1 MTFWNLRCRRRLE
14 KMNEDVL
21 KTKRGQEK
29 SADKHQ
35 DHVSMLIEP
44 LKLIK
49 KRTRQNVKA
58 GTQLKPKSKTSSL
71 NSFKSS
77 YLGSIHKIWS
87 RLPQSL
93 WKEGLSTNW
102 SRIKSRAKKFFTGKW
117 SPADETARPQRKK
130 TKKNENSST
139 NLNNELNAHTDWD
152 AIRKDLKD
160 QGISI
165 NNLRIVNKKTPEKE
179 FWKANMKR
187 ASKIDQIIINNNKG
201 ADRECP
207 GWCGVVC
214 VMLLIQALSVHC
226 TFFRNNDLRNFSH
239 WILASRWLTKN
250 V

>member
-1 MTFWNLRCRRRLE
+1 MWIRNRIFG
-14 KMNEDVL
+14 VQ
-21 KTKRGQEK
+21 KRSCSYIGLALDLLDGKGYGEL
-29 SADKHQ
+29 Q
-35 DHVSMLIEP
+35 DHVSVLIEP

-87 RLPQSL
+87 RLPQRL
-93 WKEGLSTNW
+93 VREGLSTNW

-130 TKKNENSST
+130 TKKNENSSAK
-139 NLNNELNAHTDWD
+139 LNNELNTHTDWN

-165 NNLRIVNKKTPEKE
+165 NNLNH
-179 FWKANMKR
+179 
-187 ASKIDQIIINNNKG
+187 
-201 ADRECP
+201 
-207 GWCGVVC
+207 
-214 VMLLIQALSVHC
+214 IQ
-226 TFFRNNDLRNFSH
+226 
-239 WILASRWLTKN
+239 
-250 V
+250 